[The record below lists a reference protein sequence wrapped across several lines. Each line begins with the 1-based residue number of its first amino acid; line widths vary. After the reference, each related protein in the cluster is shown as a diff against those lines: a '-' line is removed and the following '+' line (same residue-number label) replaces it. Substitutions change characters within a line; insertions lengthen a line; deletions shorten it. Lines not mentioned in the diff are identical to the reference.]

1 MYKLFSF
8 GNPNFFTYFSFVET
22 SGAAVI
28 SVYETK
34 EDFREWFQR
43 ERHLNTHRFENVF
56 VWMKT
61 KLRREMLTPFSI

>member
-34 EDFREWFQR
+34 EDFREWFKGR
-43 ERHLNTHRFENVF
+43 D
-56 VWMKT
+56 
-61 KLRREMLTPFSI
+61 I